1 MTFFHAARRVPAL
14 PSPRGPDVTDR
25 TAVPVTGRRFTPA
38 RTEKF
43 AAAAAPSVASRP
55 ATVATIP
62 FAIRLGLV
70 YPTVMT
76 RVERALP
83 PSGALP
89 DLAPTLGRSR

>member
-1 MTFFHAARRVPAL
+1 MTFFHAARPGRDL
-14 PSPRGPDVTDR
+14 TDHA
-25 TAVPVTGRRFTPA
+25 AVLVTGRWSTPVRA
-38 RTEKF
+38 EWF
-43 AAAAAPSVASRP
+43 AAAAAPSAASRP

-89 DLAPTLGRSR
+89 NLAPTLGPAPDARSR